1 MIWPVKSNIPVASF
15 GGAGAESSA
24 PASGGLD
31 PATTAWVNAVIT
43 NGGTVSG
50 TQQTNVN
57 NLIVSLKANSLFSK
71 LDRLWLFA
79 SENGFQ
85 ALTDIIADSLATKI
99 GTPTFTA
106 NVGYTGQDLS
116 SPFQYIDTG
125 YNPTTGGNVLV
136 QNSAHISG
144 WGVNNIGTPVSGGAF
159 LGYGSGSAAQS
170 NIYAPFTDGHIY
182 CRINDTTPSGS
193 QGSTSSHA
201 GHFMAN
207 RSDSTHSQ
215 LYYNGSLFSSPN
227 DTSTAP
233 QNLDLFALAFNS
245 GGSALSGTPNQ
256 IAMISVGGSFGS
268 TDVSNFYSALRT
280 YMTAVGVP

>member
-1 MIWPVKSNIPVASF
+1 MGNFENA
-15 GGAGAESSA
+15 GGIIA
-24 PASGGLD
+24 PSTGVD
-31 PATTAWVNAVIT
+31 PATTAWVNAVVT

-57 NLIVSLKANSLFSK
+57 NLIVSLKANGLFSK

-79 SENGFQ
+79 SENEPQ
-85 ALTDIIADSLATKI
+85 ALTDIIADSLATKVS
-99 GTPTFTA
+99 TPAFVA
-106 NVGYTGQDLS
+106 NRGYTGQDLA
-116 SPFQYIDTG
+116 SPTKYIDTG

-144 WGVNNIGTPVSGGAF
+144 WGVNNISTPVNGGCL
-159 LGYGSGSAAQS
+159 LGYNSNSGPQS
-170 NIYAPFTDGHIY
+170 CIYAPYLDGNDY
-182 CRINDTTPSGS
+182 CRINDTTPSGA
-193 QGSTSSHA
+193 QGPTSSNA
-201 GHFMAN
+201 GHFLGN

-233 QNLDLFALAFNS
+233 QNLHMFALTQNNN
-245 GGSALSGTPNQ
+245 GSTLHGTPQ
-256 IAMISVGGSFGS
+256 QMAMISAGGSFS
-268 TDVSNFYSALRT
+268 SSDATNFYNALRT